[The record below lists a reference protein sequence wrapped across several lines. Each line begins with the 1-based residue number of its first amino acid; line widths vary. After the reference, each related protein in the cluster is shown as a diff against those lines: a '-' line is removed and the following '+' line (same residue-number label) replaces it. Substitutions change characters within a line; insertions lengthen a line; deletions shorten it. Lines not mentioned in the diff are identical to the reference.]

1 MKRCLGMNELTEK
14 IKKLIYDEIDQM
26 EYEYSKTERNE
37 TINSILQLSI
47 ALKNVSEVEKNK
59 HKEEL

>member
-1 MKRCLGMNELTEK
+1 MNELTEK